1 MAKGYYLVKGD
12 ITTCGGKILEG
23 DPTDTVM
30 GIPVAREQEN
40 VTCGK
45 HAGTYKI
52 VGHIP
57 NNNANGRKYAGS
69 LHSTSSC
76 PCGSKFIPSRH
87 ERTYG
92 GKGHHQPSLYFLT
105 LC

>member
-12 ITTCGGKILEG
+12 MTTCGGKILGG

-45 HAGTYKI
+45 HAGMYKI

-76 PCGSKFIPSRH
+76 SCGAKFIPSRH
-87 ERTYG
+87 QRTYG
-92 GKGHHQPSLYFLT
+92 G
-105 LC
+105 